1 MQTLRIIWAYKDMI
15 EPGIYIGTDLELVCT
30 EGYLIAFRRNR
41 GANFLESRLLKRTDN
56 MVSCI
61 GVCQSSP
68 AEVEQFRP
76 PRCWRTAFIYD
87 DKISA
92 SCQIFQQGQELRYD
106 RPPIYQTFPD
116 AQIGAYLGS
125 SPYFSIKDGMVLA
138 EFGDGV
144 LYSAVLDEVL
154 TEDSFCPTQNPTASA
169 ERIGECLHLW
179 SMGFQE
185 EMAEVNGK
193 PTFVG
198 ITLNTARHMYI
209 FQITPDSLYCRT
221 ARYAT
226 SNKGMVFHQNFR
238 QRFEAYMIEDNS
250 EACLPLPI
258 DDALFSS
265 EACVWNSRSV
275 YWSLAEF
282 REDEITLHGCQG
294 DIYPIQRPNR

>member
-1 MQTLRIIWAYKDMI
+1 MI

-41 GANFLESRLLKRTDN
+41 EANFLESRLLKRTDN

-125 SPYFSIKDGMVLA
+125 SPHLSIKDGMVLA

-169 ERIGECLHLW
+169 ERIGECLQGVWDSRMKWQRSTGSQRLW
-179 SMGFQE
+179 
-185 EMAEVNGK
+185 
-193 PTFVG
+193 
-198 ITLNTARHMYI
+198 
-209 FQITPDSLYCRT
+209 
-221 ARYAT
+221 
-226 SNKGMVFHQNFR
+226 
-238 QRFEAYMIEDNS
+238 
-250 EACLPLPI
+250 
-258 DDALFSS
+258 AL
-265 EACVWNSRSV
+265 RS
-275 YWSLAEF
+275 
-282 REDEITLHGCQG
+282 
-294 DIYPIQRPNR
+294 IQRGICIFFKSRRIRSIAGQRAMLHRTKGWYSTKTFGSVLKPI

>member
-1 MQTLRIIWAYKDMI
+1 MQILRIIWAYKDMI

-68 AEVEQFRP
+68 AEVQQFRP

-125 SPYFSIKDGMVLA
+125 SPHLSIKDGMVLA

-185 EMAEVNGK
+185 EMAEINGK

-209 FQITPDSLYCRT
+209 FQITPDSLYCRA

-226 SNKGMVFHQNFR
+226 RTKGWYSTKTFGSV
-238 QRFEAYMIEDNS
+238 
-250 EACLPLPI
+250 LKPI
-258 DDALFSS
+258 
-265 EACVWNSRSV
+265 
-275 YWSLAEF
+275 
-282 REDEITLHGCQG
+282 
-294 DIYPIQRPNR
+294 